1 MEEMTDL
8 IEKQQE
14 KNKKKVAKLNS
25 WQGRFRVND
34 NDIPLSNSIF
44 NVELILE
51 NDDLLRRKIAFNEF
65 IEEEVLSSDI
75 QLNNSRISAGRI
87 EDNLTNAIRSYI
99 EQTYN
104 FVPKN
109 TDINGAISNVAR
121 RHGFNPLKVYLNRA
135 SDCWDGQE
143 RIKTVLAEYLGVEQS
158 EYSHK
163 SFLCLMISGI
173 QKILNSK
180 EKNDFVFDFTGD
192 TGTGKTTFI
201 QKLFLADQGYYTD
214 SMNSFDKVD
223 DIILMQRSWCVN
235 DDELAVSKKTG
246 IEYIKKFASQKE
258 FEYRVPYGR
267 KPIRRPKNFVFV
279 RTTNMNSY
287 LVDKTGNRRF
297 VPNRVSHKRQI
308 KHPATMDEDF
318 ILQLWGE
325 AMHEY
330 KTIDRVLLF
339 QEVEN
344 LAKEI
349 HGEFTKGDSIAE
361 QIEMV
366 LMVPV
371 PSDFYSYSDYQR
383 ASYVQGYLSNDNT
396 RMTLGTLP
404 VDIMTLAP
412 RDRVRVKDLTF
423 EGFNKQ
429 LGQDTKLDNKIRVV
443 MDNHPDWEKKSN
455 PSLVFGK
462 RKDRGYTRHVTL

>member
-8 IEKQQE
+8 IKKQQE
-14 KNKKKVAKLNS
+14 KNEKKAVKLNS

-34 NDIPLSNSIF
+34 NDVPLSNSIF

-51 NDDLLRRKIAFNEF
+51 NDDLLRGKFAFNEF
-65 IEEEVLSSDI
+65 VDEEVLRSSVQI
-75 QLNNSRISAGRI
+75 SNNCVPAGKI

-104 FVPKN
+104 FVSKN

-121 RHGFNPLKVYLNRA
+121 RHGFNPLKNYLNHA
-135 SDCWDGQE
+135 SDSWDGHK
-143 RIKTVLAEYLGVEQS
+143 RIETALADYLGVEQS
-158 EYSHK
+158 EYSYK
-163 SFLCLMISGI
+163 SFLCLMVSGI
-173 QKILNSK
+173 QKVFDPK

-201 QKLFLADQGYYTD
+201 QKIFLADQGYYTD

-258 FEYRVPYGR
+258 FDYRVPYGR
-267 KPIRRPKNFVFV
+267 KPIRRPKRFVFV

-297 VPNRVSHKRQI
+297 VPNRVNSKRQKI
-308 KHPATMDEDF
+308 HPATMNDALV
-318 ILQLWGE
+318 LQLWGE

-330 KTIDRVLLF
+330 KKLDRVKLF

-349 HGEFTKGDSIAE
+349 HEEFTKGDSVAE

-366 LMVPV
+366 LLVPV
-371 PSDFYSYSDYQR
+371 PTDFYSYNDNQR

-396 RMTLGTLP
+396 RLTLGNKP
-404 VDIMTLAP
+404 VDFLTLSP
-412 RDRVRVKDLTF
+412 RDRVRIKDLTL

-429 LGQDTKLDNKIRVV
+429 FGQDTKLDNKIRVV

-455 PSLVFGK
+455 PSITFGK
-462 RKDRGYTRHVTL
+462 RKDRGYIKMV